1 TDLGSPV
8 MIGLTTMF
16 WWWGNSV
23 LLEHLPRSRRDQMF
37 IAMSSVKLITA
48 PAEPNVAATRTH
60 RAPLERGLGAG
71 GGYKHLAA
79 PRPIHY
85 YPTTG
90 FSRSTRFDKLKNVA
104 QGRFEYSHSPDNRAL
119 TKPYPVTT
127 YLVANSEGCNQCR
140 YLIPAF
146 CPCARPLYRPSG
158 FRIQPDRNLPAP
170 SGARVGTDPE
180 TSEPMPAN
188 RCKRSAN

>member
-48 PAEPNVAATRTH
+48 PAEPNVAATRAH
-60 RAPLERGLGAG
+60 RAPLERGLEAG

-85 YPTTG
+85 YPTTQT
-90 FSRSTRFDKLKNVA
+90 SAYWTR
-104 QGRFEYSHSPDNRAL
+104 PRACAIL
-119 TKPYPVTT
+119 GAKQTLERPFQFHD
-127 YLVANSEGCNQCR
+127 LER
-140 YLIPAF
+140 IPT
-146 CPCARPLYRPSG
+146 RTG
-158 FRIQPDRNLPAP
+158 
-170 SGARVGTDPE
+170 
-180 TSEPMPAN
+180 
-188 RCKRSAN
+188 

>member
-48 PAEPNVAATRTH
+48 PAEPNVAATRAH

-85 YPTTG
+85 YPTTK
-90 FSRSTRFDKLKNVA
+90 FRRWIRSK
-104 QGRFEYSHSPDNRAL
+104 RAWRNEM
-119 TKPYPVTT
+119 YC
-127 YLVANSEGCNQCR
+127 NS
-140 YLIPAF
+140 I
-146 CPCARPLYRPSG
+146 S
-158 FRIQPDRNLPAP
+158 
-170 SGARVGTDPE
+170 
-180 TSEPMPAN
+180 
-188 RCKRSAN
+188 K